1 MKIKKSGKKIFGAI
15 FSAAEKKAM
24 QMEIMRQTAEHDR
37 KNQLELCATVLWVL
51 HEEFGWGPG
60 RLKKFFDI
68 FDPSVDALLDRYEMG
83 EEDGDKLWLCTYK
96 LKQAGVDV
104 EKWFEERRE

>member
-15 FSAAEKKAM
+15 FSTAEKKAM
-24 QMEIMRQTAEHDR
+24 QMEIQRQTAEYDR
-37 KNQLELCATVLWVL
+37 KNQLELCAKVLWVL

-60 RLKKFFDI
+60 RLKRFFDI
-68 FDPSVDALLDRYEMG
+68 FDPAIDELLERYEF
-83 EEDGDKLWLCTYK
+83 EDEDRLWVCTYK

-104 EKWFEERRE
+104 EKWFEERRK